1 MLSWLIWAAGK
12 AGWYFFA
19 WGPQLLICLG
29 LGYLSAKKTGG
40 DLVNWL
46 VAAFLASLI
55 PIGGVIVMLAVW
67 WRAGT
72 THPDGADAAPGGGT
86 GAPGTGTGDP
96 GAAS

>member
-55 PIGGVIVMLAVW
+55 PIGGVVVMLAVW
-67 WRAGT
+67 WRAGA
-72 THPDGADAAPGGGT
+72 THPDGAPGGGAGTT
-86 GAPGTGTGDP
+86 GATEPGAGGP